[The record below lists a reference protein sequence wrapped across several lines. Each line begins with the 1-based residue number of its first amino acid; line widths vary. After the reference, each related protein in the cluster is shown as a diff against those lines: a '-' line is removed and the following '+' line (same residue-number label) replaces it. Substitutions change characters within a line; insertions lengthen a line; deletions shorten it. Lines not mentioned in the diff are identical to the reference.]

1 MGRIALTG
9 GAPFLFCGQNLGQNK
24 SCYHGRA
31 DMSGQTQNVSD
42 LAGELAQRLPEALI
56 GERII
61 PRFVDSYV
69 VEHGRHALQVH
80 ASLYRDR
87 LALLQRE
94 ALLALTVLTFAQA
107 CSEPAASKKLKPR
120 LRSQK
125 DMTTFRRK
133 FLAALARQ
141 QKWTVGDAM
150 DFQSDLQIY
159 EQLISRNSATR
170 RTRKSFEVAN
180 HPFVDRCAFLLDS
193 SFMEKARFAASRA
206 LGDLEDLATHV
217 IASAAQPKIVT
228 RPR

>member
-1 MGRIALTG
+1 MPSQPHNLTDT
-9 GAPFLFCGQNLGQNK
+9 A
-24 SCYHGRA
+24 S
-31 DMSGQTQNVSD
+31 
-42 LAGELAQRLPEALI
+42 ELAQRLPEALI

-94 ALLALTVLTFAQA
+94 ALLTLTAQVLENA
-107 CSEPAASKKLKPR
+107 CFEPATSKKSKPR
-120 LRSQK
+120 PMSRK
-125 DMTTFRRK
+125 DSAIFRRK
-133 FLAALARQ
+133 FLTALARQ
-141 QKWTVGDAM
+141 QKWTAGDAL
-150 DFQSDLQIY
+150 DFQTDLQIY
-159 EQLISRNSATR
+159 EQLIRRNSTR

-206 LGDLEDLATHV
+206 LGDLEDLATHL
-217 IASAAQPKIVT
+217 IASAAEQKGAAK
-228 RPR
+228 RA

>member
-1 MGRIALTG
+1 MR
-9 GAPFLFCGQNLGQNK
+9 PFVFAVANRGKNK
-24 SCYHGRA
+24 PCYHGRS
-31 DMSGQTQNVSD
+31 DMPAQTQNVAD
-42 LAGELAQRLPEALI
+42 LAVELAQRLPEALV

-94 ALLALTVLTFAQA
+94 ALLALTVLAFTNA
-107 CSEPAASKKLKPR
+107 CAEAPTSKKTKPR
-120 LRSQK
+120 PVSQK
-125 DMTTFRRK
+125 DLATFRRK
-133 FLAALARQ
+133 FLTVLARQ
-141 QKWTVGDAM
+141 QKWSVGDAM
-150 DFQSDLQIY
+150 DFQTDLQIY
-159 EQLISRNSATR
+159 EQLIRRNSSTR

-217 IASAAQPKIVT
+217 MAAAAEPKIVT

>member
-1 MGRIALTG
+1 MRGEPQNIA
-9 GAPFLFCGQNLGQNK
+9 
-24 SCYHGRA
+24 
-31 DMSGQTQNVSD
+31 D
-42 LAGELAQRLPEALI
+42 LAGELARRLPEALI
-56 GERII
+56 GERVI

-94 ALLALTVLTFAQA
+94 ALLALTVQA
-107 CSEPAASKKLKPR
+107 LSEACCELASPAKKSKPR
-120 LRSQK
+120 PMSQK
-125 DMTTFRRK
+125 DAGIFRRK

-141 QKWTVGDAM
+141 QKWTAGDAL
-150 DFQSDLQIY
+150 DFQTDLQIY
-159 EQLISRNSATR
+159 EQLIRRNSSSR

-217 IASAAQPKIVT
+217 VASAQTA
-228 RPR
+228 RPVIKSR

>member
-1 MGRIALTG
+1 MRGST
-9 GAPFLFCGQNLGQNK
+9 QNL
-24 SCYHGRA
+24 
-31 DMSGQTQNVSD
+31 SD
-42 LAGELAQRLPEALI
+42 LAGELAQRLPEALV

-94 ALLALTVLTFAQA
+94 ALLALTVLTFANA
-107 CSEPAASKKLKPR
+107 GSETVARKPKQR
-120 LRSQK
+120 PMSQK

-150 DFQSDLQIY
+150 DFQTDLQIY
-159 EQLISRNSATR
+159 EQLIRRNSANR

-193 SFMEKARFAASRA
+193 SFMEKARFAANRA
-206 LGDLEDLATHV
+206 LGDLEDLAAHV
-217 IASAAQPKIVT
+217 VASAMEPKIVSK
-228 RPR
+228 PR

>member
-1 MGRIALTG
+1 MRGE
-9 GAPFLFCGQNLGQNK
+9 PQNI
-24 SCYHGRA
+24 
-31 DMSGQTQNVSD
+31 VD
-42 LAGELAQRLPEALI
+42 LAGELARRLPEALI
-56 GERII
+56 GERVI

-94 ALLALTVLTFAQA
+94 ALLALTVQA
-107 CSEPAASKKLKPR
+107 LSAACFEPAVSSKKSKPR
-120 LRSQK
+120 AMSQK
-125 DMTTFRRK
+125 DAGIFRGK

-141 QKWTVGDAM
+141 QKWTAGDAL
-150 DFQSDLQIY
+150 DFQTDLQIY
-159 EQLISRNSATR
+159 EQLIRRNSASR

-217 IASAAQPKIVT
+217 VASAQTA
-228 RPR
+228 RPVKSR